1 MEVNA
6 TRLFVS
12 NEATNHVPPRVS
24 GSQASKDGT
33 RNTGLDSSVNPTFK
47 GTCQLANF
55 DIFFPCPA

>member
-12 NEATNHVPPRVS
+12 NEATNHGPPRVS

-33 RNTGLDSSVNPTFK
+33 RNTGLDSPVNPFLS
-47 GTCQLANF
+47 G
-55 DIFFPCPA
+55 